1 MVRVALCED
10 ERAQSEYIAGLIRQF
25 RERWP
30 GKITLDV
37 YESAEQCL
45 FAEEDAEHD
54 LFILDIQLGEMNGME
69 LARRIRR
76 GNARARILF
85 ITGLREYALEGYE
98 VGAVRYLIKPVKE
111 EEFLSLMGEIFA
123 SLPRSEAYLVLSDE
137 GQTRKVPFME
147 IEYVEA
153 MGHYLMICAGE
164 RTYRWKTSLLSV
176 SEELEK
182 NDFILIRRGLY
193 ANLCHMDR
201 LGRRELVM
209 DSGAVLPVSK
219 GRYRELNEAFIA
231 YYRQREEGT
240 E

>member
-1 MVRVALCED
+1 MIRVALCED

-25 RERWP
+25 QERCP
-30 GKITLDV
+30 GKFILDI
-37 YESAEQCL
+37 YESAERCL
-45 FAEEDAEHD
+45 FAEEDVVHD

-69 LARRIRR
+69 LARRIRKE
-76 GNARARILF
+76 NARAQILF

-98 VGAVRYLIKPVKE
+98 VGAVRYLIKPVRE
-111 EEFLSLMGEIFA
+111 EEFLSLMDEIFA
-123 SLPRSEAYLVLSDE
+123 SLSRREAYLVLSDE
-137 GQTRKVPFME
+137 GQTRKVPFSE

-164 RTYRWKTSLLSV
+164 KTYRWKTSLVSV

-182 NDFILIRRGLY
+182 NDFMLTRRGLY

-201 LGRRELVM
+201 LGKRELVM
-209 DSGAVLPVSK
+209 DSGTVLPVSK
-219 GRYRELNEAFIA
+219 SRYRELNESFIA
-231 YYRQREEGT
+231 YYKRREEGT